1 MFLDEIGEMP
11 LPMQAKLLRVL
22 EDFRFRRLGSRVE
35 LTADVRIIAATNRDP
50 LKAIQEGKFREDLY
64 YRLNVFHI
72 EIPPLRE
79 RKDDIPLIVEAM
91 IHNLNRKHDTRVT
104 DASPDF
110 LAALQEQNWE
120 GNVRELR
127 NIVERA
133 VILAGSG
140 TVRTSHVPYGI
151 RTQAAAEPL
160 VEPAAPPTPPEPGT
174 INLRLGTTI
183 DEAERVSSKP
193 PSPTPA

>member
-1 MFLDEIGEMP
+1 M
-11 LPMQAKLLRVL
+11 
-22 EDFRFRRLGSRVE
+22 
-35 LTADVRIIAATNRDP
+35 
-50 LKAIQEGKFREDLY
+50 
-64 YRLNVFHI
+64 FHI
-72 EIPPLRE
+72 EIPPLRD

-104 DASPDF
+104 DASPEF

-140 TVRTSHVPYGI
+140 TIRPSHVPYGI
-151 RTQAAAEPL
+151 RIQT
-160 VEPAAPPTPPEPGT
+160 VTEPAVAETVVPRPPEPGRS
-174 INLRLGTTI
+174 ISGS
-183 DEAERVSSKP
+183 ERPLTKRS
-193 PSPTPA
+193 AF